1 MNLFYNPKYVGDVA
15 FLQIEPVEGELNYN
29 KKGNVVEITNEGNVV
44 GYNIFEITNEGNVV
58 GYNIFE
64 ISKDITIEETG
75 HIKLTDEL
83 VNVFQKRI
91 SEAGFDYKL
100 NADLSPKFV
109 VGYVETKDKH
119 PDADKLS
126 VLNVNVGNDT
136 LQIVCGAPNV
146 EAGQKVVV
154 AKVGAVMPSGMV
166 IKDAELRGVAS
177 SGMICSMKE
186 LNLPNAPEEKGI
198 MVLNDSYEI
207 GQAFE
212 LV

>member
-1 MNLFYNPKYVGDVA
+1 MNLFYNKEGVGDVA
-15 FLQIEPVEGELNYN
+15 FLQIEPTNGPFEY
-29 KKGNVVEITNEGNVV
+29 KKSGDVVEISKEGTIV
-44 GYNIFEITNEGNVV
+44 GFNLFKFSNYHQINGN
-58 GYNIFE
+58 
-64 ISKDITIEETG
+64 G
-75 HIKLTDEL
+75 HIKLTSEL
-83 VNVFQKRI
+83 VDALQKAI
-91 SEAGFDYKL
+91 NESGLTYQL

-126 VLNVNVGNDT
+126 ILKIDVGNDH

-177 SGMICSMKE
+177 SGMVCSMRE
-186 LNLPNAPEEKGI
+186 LNLPNAPQEKGI
-198 MVLNDSYEI
+198 MVLSDDYKV
-207 GQAFE
+207 GQAFFDE
-212 LV
+212 

>member
-1 MNLFYNPKYVGDVA
+1 KYVGDVA

-44 GYNIFEITNEGNVV
+44 GYNIFEI
-58 GYNIFE
+58 
-64 ISKDITIEETG
+64 SKDITIEEKG

-207 GQAFE
+207 GQAFFE
-212 LV
+212 